1 MLGSLKVSAAM
12 KLPTITQN
20 NTTMSNTDT
29 TLAAAATASITGH
42 AAITALVTSA
52 GKFAAQAGSF
62 KAQIVRS
69 VTTLRKEGY
78 SDTVIREAIREVLK
92 DSDVSRQF
100 VNRVLTTEADKGGC
114 GMAKERNHAEKATGH
129 KDAPKDA
136 PKESGESPKKFDLK
150 SPEECFAAL
159 MVAFEGN
166 ADKIIGFAERLNE
179 LAFEAQLKPAKAV
192 DADVV
197 TK

>member
-100 VNRVLTTEADKGGC
+100 VNRVLTLEADKGGC
-114 GMAKERNHAEKATGH
+114 GMPKERNHAEKATGH
-129 KDAPKDA
+129 KDA